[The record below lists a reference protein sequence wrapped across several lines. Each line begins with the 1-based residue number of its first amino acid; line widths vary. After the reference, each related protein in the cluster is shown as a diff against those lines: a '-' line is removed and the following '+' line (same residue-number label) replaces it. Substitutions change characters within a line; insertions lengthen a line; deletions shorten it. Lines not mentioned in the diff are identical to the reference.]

1 MQKKKARDK
10 TENMYKRHTRLHL
23 DYLFPSNGARKRGL
37 LIVYMCIKLRLDLQA
52 DKSSIVVK
60 VSNP

>member
-1 MQKKKARDK
+1 MQKKKAREK
-10 TENMYKRHTRLHL
+10 TENMYKCHTRLNL
-23 DYLFPSNGARKRGL
+23 DYLILGNGARKRGL